1 MILLERLDGDIYV
14 ISVGNKYVIIM
25 GEYICDY
32 YICDILYYMVGKNE
46 FIFSFI
52 Y

>member
-32 YICDILYYMVGKNE
+32 YICDIL
-46 FIFSFI
+46 
-52 Y
+52 

>member
-1 MILLERLDGDIYV
+1 MGDIYV
-14 ISVGNKYVIIM
+14 ISMGNIYVIIM

-32 YICDILYYMVGKNE
+32 YMCDILYYIVGKNV
-46 FIFSFI
+46 FILSFI